1 MGYTRAQGLWVLT
14 HWNYVRGVRVCF
26 DLLKCHILSFK
37 TAVGQLYK
45 FHIIKDG
52 RLVTK
57 MEGWGAWNSLMAWPD
72 WWRSPLIL
80 RQIYSIARPRTY
92 TDTHRERERERE
104 CVCVCVCPHD
114 KSTTDQVKST
124 ELDTETLNP
133 SPHQRTRWST
143 AHWHIVDASVCRHGS
158 RFQYSAPMY
167 LPYPP
172 GAASACRITSPRLSR
187 AGSQVVNIDSVMNY
201 QNESFLRS
209 RRYVYRMSI
218 RQRACLREIYQ
229 RF

>member
-80 RQIYSIARPRTY
+80 RQIYSIARARTY
-92 TDTHRERERERE
+92 TDTERERERG
-104 CVCVCVCPHD
+104 CPHD
-114 KSTTDQVKST
+114 KSTANQVKST
-124 ELDTETLNP
+124 ELDTEILNP

-143 AHWHIVDASVCRHGS
+143 AHWHIVDASMCRRGS
-158 RFQYSAPMY
+158 RFQYNAPM
-167 LPYPP
+167 LGSSTSPTHQ

-187 AGSQVVNIDSVMNY
+187 VGSQVVNIDSVMNY

-218 RQRACLREIYQ
+218 RQRDLLIEIYQ